1 MTVAAY
7 VYPGENGFTGLR
19 PGDAERL
26 THVNMSFALV
36 KDGKGNVDHWKKP
49 ELIREFIKN
58 KGHIKVVLSVG
69 GWGAGGFS
77 PAVATAEGRELLAQ
91 SLVDIV
97 DDFGFDGM
105 DLDWEYPCNDM
116 AGIEASPDDK
126 PNYTLWVQLIRQKM
140 GPDKILSMAAGGMKS
155 CVDSLELDK
164 LDKEMDFINLM
175 TYDMC
180 PHNKT
185 GYHSAL
191 FRSEAGSPA
200 GAFVADM
207 YTEAGFP
214 RNKLVL
220 GAAFYGRKYEDCDA
234 TPGSPVSKAPTGL
247 GGGYDRIKEWIE
259 KNGESYDEVAEA
271 PYVYDAEK
279 REFITYDSPRS
290 IEAKVKY
297 VKETGMMGIMFWAY
311 AGDDEDSTLLKA
323 MAGHSPA

>member
-7 VYPGENGFTGLR
+7 VYPGENGFAGLR

-36 KDGKGNVDHWKKP
+36 KDGKGSIDHWKKP

-58 KGHIKVVLSVG
+58 KGHLKVVLSVG

-97 DDFGFDGM
+97 NDFGFDGM

-140 GPDKILSMAAGGMKS
+140 GPDKILSMAAGGMQS

-164 LDKEMDFINLM
+164 LNKEMDFMNLM

-180 PHNKT
+180 PWDKI

-191 FRSEAGSPA
+191 FSSEAGSPA
-200 GAFVADM
+200 GANVADM
-207 YTEAGFP
+207 YTKAGFP

-220 GAAFYGRKYEDCDA
+220 GAAFYGRLYKDVENGV
-234 TPGSPVSKAPTGL
+234 PGSPANTSPAGL
-247 GGGYDRIKEWIE
+247 GGGYPRIKEWIA
-259 KNGESYDEVAEA
+259 KAGLQYDEVAEA
-271 PYVYDAEK
+271 PYVYDAEEK
-279 REFITYDSPRS
+279 GFITFDNPRS

-297 VKETGMMGIMFWAY
+297 VKETGLMGIMFWAY
-311 AGDDEDSTLLKA
+311 DGDDKESTLLKA
-323 MAGHSPA
+323 MAGR